1 MIAQRDGLDV
11 EDPYQ
16 SDYDKLIESND
27 ADEAIQEPDIDI
39 DLEYPTE
46 HLKGFD
52 DLVSATD
59 LIGSHYKPIFKVLWY
74 QCHSAMIP
82 TADIRTG
89 RQRLMAESTDY
100 IQLNLV
106 LEKAKLNA

>member
-1 MIAQRDGLDV
+1 MDV

-16 SDYDKLIESND
+16 SDYDKLLKDKSDAAND
-27 ADEAIQEPDIDI
+27 DIKEPDVDI

-59 LIGSHYKPIFKVLWY
+59 LIAAITSQY
-74 QCHSAMIP
+74 
-82 TADIRTG
+82 
-89 RQRLMAESTDY
+89 
-100 IQLNLV
+100 
-106 LEKAKLNA
+106 